1 MQTCPD
7 SDNVRGIYIHFPFC
21 IKKCSYC
28 DFYSVTIRSE
38 NLLDEYVD
46 SLVNEIKLK
55 SPKYKDSDIETV
67 YLGGGTPSLLGAR
80 QFSLI
85 INAITKNFNLAED
98 IEITVETNPATI
110 NESKLKSYI
119 NAGLNRISLGVQSF
133 SPHDLKILARSH
145 DVKQVYETIDLM
157 QKLGLENYNLDLIY
171 GIPNQTVEKWLK
183 NLEIAV
189 SLAPSH
195 ISMYL
200 LQLDP
205 ETPLG
210 TKVINNKVVMLEDEI
225 ELTMYNEGINY
236 LEANFFEH
244 YEISNFSKPNYQC
257 KHNMIYW
264 KGKEYLGFGP
274 GAVSFIGNL
283 RCINKPQIVDYINCL
298 ALKKFPPTE
307 VLEEMNDKQL
317 MEDNIILGLRLTEGI
332 EVEDFNRKF
341 NTNLLL
347 EYKDPIEDGIAKNL
361 LKIEKGFLKLTK
373 MGYFLSNQV
382 LCQFIGD

>member
-98 IEITVETNPATI
+98 IEITVETNPVTI